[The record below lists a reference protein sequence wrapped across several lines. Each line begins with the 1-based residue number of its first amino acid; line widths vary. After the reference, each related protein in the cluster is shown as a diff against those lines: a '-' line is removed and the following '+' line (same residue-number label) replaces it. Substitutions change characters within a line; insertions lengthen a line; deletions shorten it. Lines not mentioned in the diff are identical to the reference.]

1 MPTLTCRTCNY
12 RTLLSHDQLVGRL
25 RLLGLLKREK
35 RPTRDLVLALAPNA
49 SQQIACPEC
58 GAEGLAFNPLEEAD
72 DEEGDW
78 QAAQL
83 CEICRQPIPPERL
96 EALPATKRCVACQG
110 QADAGTLPDDDPEF
124 CQRCGG
130 LIELRVSTGPGL
142 TRYRRV
148 CTSCGSK
155 R

>member
-1 MPTLTCRTCNY
+1 MPTLTCRSCRW

-25 RLLGLLKREK
+25 RLLGQLRRDN
-35 RPTRDLVLALAPNA
+35 RPTRDLVLALAPSA
-49 SQQIACPEC
+49 CQQMACPEC

-72 DEEGDW
+72 DDGDW
-78 QAAQL
+78 QAAKL

-96 EALPATKRCVACQG
+96 EALPTTKRCVACQHK
-110 QADAGTLPDDDPEF
+110 ADTGTLPDDDPEF

-130 LIELRVSTGPGL
+130 LLELRVSTGPGL

-148 CTSCGSK
+148 CTSCGAK
-155 R
+155 G